1 MRLKLTTTVT
11 ILIALLNGSFA
22 QTFTIL
28 NYVFDCRTTWER
40 SEDQLRTSSMLVM
53 VKVLRVDRSITDIK
67 DFIVV
72 HNFTNGI
79 SVAATERLNEQESED
94 STKNGDPT
102 AWRWSANNPSN
113 PAYDIFG
120 VLFEQP
126 QGHFFYN
133 EGYSAANNPQQSEEI
148 LKSSCRLLVTQ

>member
-1 MRLKLTTTVT
+1 MRLKLITTVT

-22 QTFTIL
+22 QTVTIH

-53 VKVLRVDRSITDIK
+53 VKVLQVDRSITDIK
-67 DFIVV
+67 DFIVI

-79 SVAATERLNEQESED
+79 SIVSTERLNNKRAEILP
-94 STKNGDPT
+94 KNSDPN
-102 AWRWSANNPSN
+102 AWRWSATNPSN

-126 QGHFFYN
+126 DGHFFYN

-148 LKSSCRLLVTQ
+148 LKSSCRLLATQ